1 MADIRRTVERGAVA
15 WLAAHRT
22 RFDPD
27 TADKGRTL
35 FVRKAFV
42 EVALLVGLRARAE
55 PGSFDGDADYRM
67 LYDQVTAVAARAS
80 YRELVARDERALL
93 LYAGTYASQRLCGRR
108 DSEFE
113 RLIGRAVA
121 GRYAACFERVPFR
134 QLDLL
139 HTLELAGV
147 DHGMP
152 ADSAVLPFSLLC
164 ADPSVVKLSDS
175 DIYAVTHTV
184 FYATDFGRRIPR
196 WPTGFGLPQAV
207 ELLEALSLLCRQRE
221 NADLVAELLC
231 CLLCLGI
238 QDSPEM
244 ERAWAFLAGVQE
256 PDGRVAGPE
265 GILPP
270 ELENG
275 DAGYRDWATGYHT
288 TIVAALAGHLARD
301 GAVIR
306 QPRPSPPRT
315 AGKGRLEAA
324 IRCATA
330 WLTHAALEA
339 PFDDAVP
346 AAGAA
351 ARAARSVGEPQL
363 AARALTSLVQ
373 RAGNTL
379 TQPMAWGGQGVDAVA
394 ECARGLSACGLVCES
409 LDQFLTDTAA
419 ALTGLTAIPT
429 AAAGGVRRLRDLGRL
444 TARQA
449 DSSSPPRALRT
460 CSLGTMRPRSLPWP
474 WRSMPTA
481 NRFTSATTALPGVP
495 SRSGS
500 QPRCRP
506 PARTIGSK
514 KPPRSCKGWDCS
526 AGPITASPATGSTSC
541 SASSTP
547 PVPSAIRRATTTWSG
562 QRRNASGPR
571 AVSSPSHACTACTTG
586 EHPTA
591 PPLPPRLRSRDSVT
605 RAAPTAE
612 GVAGLDAAGQ
622 VLGMVCSEMGG
633 TGPGAGRSGAPHV
646 MAVNDRARLCPGR
659 HCGGAAGGVGHTR
672 AGFRS
677 PWSSPTPDPPG
688 GRRGKGTPTGRPTQ
702 LLPAPDHR
710 ARPLAA
716 VHLGIRPEG
725 PRAGRRTAA
734 PGAVVLRVV
743 GLVPGAG
750 AAGLDRTLCAGG
762 DPEARLSPARAAGGR
777 KAGSDIGEAVGRGA
791 GAACGGDRDV
801 DRAEQNPRRRVEGQ

>member
-449 DSSSPPRALRT
+449 DSLLASTS
-460 CSLGTMRPRSLPWP
+460 
-474 WRSMPTA
+474 TA
-481 NRFTSATTALPGVP
+481 NLFAGNHAPAVTAVALAQYADGQPLHLGNDGSAWHSVAERFAAALPAACQNYRLEEAAALLQGLGLLGWADHRITRDGVDFLLCQQHPTGAFGYPARDDHLERATAQRIWTQSCVVALSCLYGLYDRRAPHRSPTSA
-495 SRSGS
+495 
-500 QPRCRP
+500 
-506 PARTIGSK
+506 PASI
-514 KPPRSCKGWDCS
+514 P
-526 AGPITASPATGSTSC
+526 
-541 SASSTP
+541 
-547 PVPSAIRRATTTWSG
+547 
-562 QRRNASGPR
+562 
-571 AVSSPSHACTACTTG
+571 
-586 EHPTA
+586 
-591 PPLPPRLRSRDSVT
+591 
-605 RAAPTAE
+605 
-612 GVAGLDAAGQ
+612 
-622 VLGMVCSEMGG
+622 
-633 TGPGAGRSGAPHV
+633 
-646 MAVNDRARLCPGR
+646 
-659 HCGGAAGGVGHTR
+659 
-672 AGFRS
+672 
-677 PWSSPTPDPPG
+677 
-688 GRRGKGTPTGRPTQ
+688 
-702 LLPAPDHR
+702 
-710 ARPLAA
+710 
-716 VHLGIRPEG
+716 
-725 PRAGRRTAA
+725 
-734 PGAVVLRVV
+734 
-743 GLVPGAG
+743 
-750 AAGLDRTLCAGG
+750 
-762 DPEARLSPARAAGGR
+762 
-777 KAGSDIGEAVGRGA
+777 
-791 GAACGGDRDV
+791 
-801 DRAEQNPRRRVEGQ
+801 